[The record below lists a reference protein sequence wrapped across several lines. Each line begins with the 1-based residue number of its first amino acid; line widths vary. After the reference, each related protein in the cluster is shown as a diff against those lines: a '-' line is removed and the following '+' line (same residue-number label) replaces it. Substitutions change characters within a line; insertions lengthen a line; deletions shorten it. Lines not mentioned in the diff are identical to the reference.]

1 MKVAII
7 SQKDNLNVVAA
18 LLESGNLYEIYFEK
32 REKIRIGDIFLG
44 KVIEVVPGLGAAFI
58 DLGKGG
64 IGFLKLKEAS
74 THDIKPG
81 NKYIVQIGRKSIGQK
96 YPQVTMKLSIP
107 GRYIILM
114 PFSKNIGV
122 SRKIESKFERD
133 RLYEIVKN
141 SKPKGMGLIARTAAE
156 GIDEDSIAKDVK
168 VALSIWNDIIDK
180 SSKGKVGLLRESS
193 DTIESFVRDRI
204 NSTINE
210 VVVDTHEI
218 KDRIQKLFKTYN
230 INIPIRLHVGS
241 KRLLDFYGIM
251 KQFHDSLEREIFLPS
266 GGFITVEKTEALT
279 VIDVNS
285 GSYLDDDVIFR
296 TNFEAAVEIARI
308 IRLRDI
314 GGIIIIDFIS
324 MTSEDDRNNI
334 IEKLKTETKYDYSK
348 SIIFGFTHL
357 GLLEM
362 SRKKLKEGIS
372 KQYTNI
378 CPYCRGKGYLKSFD
392 VLIKEIENDV
402 IPSMQTKEFKFAEV
416 KLSKYLYDYI
426 IKIKNLK
433 YEDIDFKLD
442 TSLMPEEYNVKFV
455 KR

>member
-1 MKVAII
+1 MKIAVI

-18 LLESGNLYEIYFEK
+18 LLKSGNLYEIYFEK
-32 REKIRIGDIFLG
+32 KESIKIGDIFLG

-64 IGFLKLKEAS
+64 IGFLKLKDAS
-74 THDIKPG
+74 IYDIKPKE
-81 NKYIVQIGRKSIGQK
+81 KYVVQVGRKSIGQK
-96 YPQVTMKLSIP
+96 YPQVTTRLSIP
-107 GRYIILM
+107 GRYTILM

-133 RLYEIVKN
+133 RLYEIIKN
-141 SKPKGMGLIARTAAE
+141 AKPKGMGLIARTAAE
-156 GIDEDSIAKDVK
+156 GISEDSIVKDVK
-168 VALSIWNDIIDK
+168 VALSIWNNIIEK
-180 SSKGKVGLLRESS
+180 SSKGKVGLIRESS

-204 NSTINE
+204 NSTVDE
-210 VVVDTHEI
+210 VVVDTKEI
-218 KDRIQKLFKTYN
+218 KERIEKLFATYN
-230 INIPIRLHVGS
+230 INIPIRFHSCS
-241 KRLLDFYGIM
+241 KRLLDFYNIM
-251 KQFHDSLEREIFLPS
+251 EQFHNSLEREIFLPS
-266 GGFITVEKTEALT
+266 GGYITIEKTEALT

-285 GSYLDDDVIFR
+285 GSYLDDDVIFK
-296 TNFEAAVEIARI
+296 TNFEAAIEIARI

-324 MTSEDDRNNI
+324 MTSEEDKKEI
-334 IEKLKTETKYDYSK
+334 VEKLKAETKYDYSK

-372 KQYTNI
+372 KQYTNV

-402 IPSMQTKEFKFAEV
+402 MPHLKSKEFESIEV

-426 IKIKNLK
+426 KIAKISYDKIN
-433 YEDIDFKLD
+433 FKFD
-442 TSLMPEEYNVKFV
+442 PALMPEEYSVKLL